1 MTSATYQLFRR
12 AILRRQQIVCT
23 YQDHHRELC
32 PHVLGHAAGREMAL
46 TYQFGGQSSS
56 GLPAGGE
63 WRCLDLAQVKN
74 ARLRDGPWHTGRRHT
89 TTQTCVEIVDVD
101 VNA

>member
-1 MTSATYQLFRR
+1 MYDGYS
-12 AILRRQQIVCT
+12 
-23 YQDHHRELC
+23 RELC
-32 PHVLGHAAGREMAL
+32 PHVLGHAKGEEKAL
-46 TYQFGGQSSS
+46 AYQFAGASRS

-63 WRCLDLAQVKN
+63 WRCLFLAQVHD
-74 ARLRDGPWHTGRRHT
+74 ARLRAGRWYTGRRHR